1 MKGPGNR
8 IDLDVRRIWK
18 CSRCGRVAK
27 YLGDVVALRC
37 SCGAEPAWMQLS
49 DAPRRPRAV
58 QHAVVH
64 PADAGA
70 AADASDERQRVA
82 RGEPAVA
89 PVVTEPQPA
98 AEPSEVPAAE
108 VVVVEQVTVVTE
120 TVVTETVVSLETPVV
135 EAAKEEIKPAA
146 VTPPVEDDFGAGLV
160 D

>member
-37 SCGAEPAWMQLS
+37 SCGAEPTWMQLS

-82 RGEPAVA
+82 RGETAPVASESQPAVEVSSGA
-89 PVVTEPQPA
+89 A
-98 AEPSEVPAAE
+98 AEA
-108 VVVVEQVTVVTE
+108 VVVEQVTVVTE
-120 TVVTETVVSLETPVV
+120 TVVTETVVSVETPVV
-135 EAAKEEIKPAA
+135 KAAKEEIKPAA